1 MDDRDGVQE
10 GVEGMDDRD
19 GVDVLLLDVGGVIVP
34 PANPAAVARVE
45 RALGL
50 VTGELGALLY
60 EWEPWYAL
68 STGRTDV
75 AAYWA
80 ALGARVG
87 WEPAALA
94 SLLRPVWEPA
104 GIDPEVIGL
113 VRAVRSRM
121 RVAVL
126 SNATLA
132 LERQLAGFGVR
143 DLFDPIINSARVGL
157 RKPDPRIFQH
167 AIDVLGVPANRILF
181 VDDKQRNT
189 RVAEDLGI
197 PGVVYTAA
205 PDLRDALMRCHLL
218 PPGTL

>member
-1 MDDRDGVQE
+1 MNDRDGVQE
-10 GVEGMDDRD
+10 GVEGMNDRD
-19 GVDVLLLDVGGVIVP
+19 GVAVLLLDVGGVIVP
-34 PANPAAVARVE
+34 PADPAAVARVE
-45 RALGL
+45 RTLGL
-50 VTGELGALLY
+50 ATGELGALLY

-68 STGRTDV
+68 STGRVDV

-94 SLLRPVWEPA
+94 AVLRPVWEPSGA
-104 GIDPEVIGL
+104 DAEVVGL
-113 VRAVRSRM
+113 VRAVCPFV

-132 LERQLAGFGVR
+132 LEQQLAGFGVR
-143 DLFDPIINSARVGL
+143 DLFAPIINSARVGL

-167 AIDVLGVPANRILF
+167 AIDALGVSAGRILF

-189 RVAEDLGI
+189 RVAEELGI
-197 PGVVYTAA
+197 PSVVYTASS
-205 PDLRDALMRCHLL
+205 DLRDALIRRHLL
-218 PPGTL
+218 PPGAI

>member
-1 MDDRDGVQE
+1 MDDRDGI
-10 GVEGMDDRD
+10 
-19 GVDVLLLDVGGVIVP
+19 DVLLLDVGGVIVP
-34 PANPAAVARVE
+34 PAEPAAVARVE
-45 RALGL
+45 RTLGL
-50 VTGELGALLY
+50 AAGELGALLY

-68 STGRTDV
+68 STGRIDE

-87 WEPAALA
+87 WEPASLA
-94 SLLRPVWEPA
+94 AVLRPVWEPS
-104 GIDPEVIGL
+104 GTDPEIVGL
-113 VRAVRSRM
+113 VRAVRGLA

-132 LERQLAGFGVR
+132 LEQQLAGFGVR

-157 RKPDPRIFQH
+157 RKPDPRIFQY
-167 AIDVLGVPANRILF
+167 AIDALGVPAGCILF

-189 RVAEDLGI
+189 RVADDLGI
-197 PGVVYTAA
+197 PSVVYTASS
-205 PDLRDALMRCHLL
+205 DLRDALIRCHLL